1 MALPGY
7 VTPQHA
13 GNMSVLGLAE
23 AVPELP
29 ANIRAWTT
37 TRQSGSFGLGSEEAV
52 GEVMAR
58 WAALQEELA
67 QLGISRLANAHQ
79 VLQIVGKPFV
89 SIARLVTPKFV
100 LDRHLPLVAF
110 FLLLFLWVAMTI
122 LKIRTC
128 LRVGVELC
136 Q

>member
-1 MALPGY
+1 MLALITTAKLIAEIALLALLG
-7 VTPQHA
+7 QWL
-13 GNMSVLGLAE
+13 LGL
-23 AVPELP
+23 
-29 ANIRAWTT
+29 
-37 TRQSGSFGLGSEEAV
+37 
-52 GEVMAR
+52 
-58 WAALQEELA
+58 LA
-67 QLGISRLANAHQ
+67 GAKRDKNPFYQ